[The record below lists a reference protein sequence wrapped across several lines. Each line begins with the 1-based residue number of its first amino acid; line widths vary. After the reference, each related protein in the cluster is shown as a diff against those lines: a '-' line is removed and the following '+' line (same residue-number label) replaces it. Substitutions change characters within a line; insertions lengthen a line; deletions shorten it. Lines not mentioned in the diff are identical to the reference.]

1 MTVAAP
7 QRPTST
13 AGLDGITTLVIE
25 RSGADDEAR
34 LAADDAL
41 GIARYAGDQTPD
53 VDPEPHVARGMEV
66 TAAAPAQSGL
76 FDGIVGALIGF
87 LFG

>member
-13 AGLDGITTLVIE
+13 AGLDGVTTLVVE
-25 RSGADDEAR
+25 RPGADLTAR

-41 GIARYAGDQTPD
+41 GIARYDGDQTMD
-53 VDPEPHVARGMEV
+53 AESEPHVAKGMEV
-66 TAAAPAQSGL
+66 AAAASPEPGL
-76 FDGIVGALIGF
+76 FDGIVGALLGF